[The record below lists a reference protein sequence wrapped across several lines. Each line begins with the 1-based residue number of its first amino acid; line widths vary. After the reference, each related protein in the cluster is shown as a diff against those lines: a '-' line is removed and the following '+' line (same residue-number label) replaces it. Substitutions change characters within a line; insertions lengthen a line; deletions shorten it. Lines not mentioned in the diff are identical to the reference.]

1 MINSLTTEVDSRN
14 FENPAIQTFYS
25 RLQAIALD
33 EKNPE
38 PVEDLIA
45 PDEESIKLFFIKTN
59 NMNIHS
65 SMKFIIFKNFVS
77 LLRHIKN
84 LWWYDKNLQRII

>member
-1 MINSLTTEVDSRN
+1 MLKIFSFHYFYKRVNEPTPTQVAKAKILINSLTTEVDSRN

-38 PVEDLIA
+38 PVEDLIV
-45 PDEESIKLFFIKTN
+45 PDEES
-59 NMNIHS
+59 NI
-65 SMKFIIFKNFVS
+65 
-77 LLRHIKN
+77 
-84 LWWYDKNLQRII
+84 